1 MRSGASHSRSA
12 SVSGRRS
19 KVGLLAWWLAWQNH
33 SGRYPVAARNGPS
46 PKTVVAHLTA
56 DGHPLA
62 AVPDR
67 HRRSRASYAHQP
79 VASGPSRPNANPSGM
94 HSVQR
99 GMAAVTFRKRSRNLD
114 SRPEE
119 ARVRLDRVWPGV
131 TPLLE
136 LSFGREL
143 KVARK
148 SHFFLAATGSSSN
161 DQRRFNGS
169 WRTTAFGEVRADP
182 YWRCSQGR

>member
-1 MRSGASHSRSA
+1 
-12 SVSGRRS
+12 
-19 KVGLLAWWLAWQNH
+19 
-33 SGRYPVAARNGPS
+33 
-46 PKTVVAHLTA
+46 
-56 DGHPLA
+56 
-62 AVPDR
+62 
-67 HRRSRASYAHQP
+67 
-79 VASGPSRPNANPSGM
+79 M

-148 SHFFLAATGSSSN
+148 SHFFWPQRDRAPTINGVSTAHGERPLLAKFARILTG
-161 DQRRFNGS
+161 
-169 WRTTAFGEVRADP
+169 VVLKADEKMM
-182 YWRCSQGR
+182 